1 MSKMD
6 VIQRARVITDS
17 LADDVAK
24 AYARRAGGVKGPITV
39 KELPEDVVVKMVDTV
54 KDIAP
59 EAARKKAASKFK
71 AKNYAL
77 IGGGTIAGAT
87 LFNLDDL
94 GFVDLLLKLTPSAQ
108 TEVVADA
115 AESDA
120 AEGTDVARGIQA
132 VGDLLHIHQLQEQ
145 DFDAHRSM
153 MPLDRSI
160 QAGLGL
166 QNQEIQQLQALTDV
180 LDLAIGGLGSLEV
193 LEAVILLSNNTT
205 PEDRLAL
212 FDNLKYR
219 RGY

>member
-24 AYARRAGGVKGPITV
+24 AYARRAGGVRGPVTI
-39 KELPEDVVVKMVDTV
+39 KDLPEDVVVKMVDTV
-54 KDIAP
+54 NEVAP
-59 EAARKKAASKFK
+59 KSARVKAASKFK
-71 AKNYAL
+71 TKNYAL
-77 IGGGTIAGAT
+77 VGGGTIAGAT

-94 GFVDLLLKLTPSAQ
+94 GFVDAILKLTPEAQ
-108 TEVVADA
+108 TSVVIDSS
-115 AESDA
+115 ESDA
-120 AEGTDVARGIQA
+120 KEQTDVARGVQA
-132 VGDLLHIHQLQEQ
+132 VGDLLYMHQLGEQ

-153 MPLDRSI
+153 MPLDQSI
-160 QAGLGL
+160 QTGLGL
-166 QNQEIQQLQALTDV
+166 QNQEIQQLQALTDL
-180 LDLAIGGLGSLEV
+180 LDLAISGLGSLEV

-205 PEDRLAL
+205 PDDRLAL

>member
-24 AYARRAGGVKGPITV
+24 AYARRAGGVKGAVTA

-54 KDIAP
+54 KEVAP
-59 EAARKKAASKFK
+59 AAARKKAASKFK
-71 AKNYAL
+71 TKNYAL
-77 IGGGTIAGAT
+77 VGGGTIAGAT

-94 GFVDLLLKLTPSAQ
+94 GFVDMLLKLTPTAQ

-115 AESDA
+115 AESDVT
-120 AEGTDVARGIQA
+120 EGTDVARGVQA
-132 VGDLLHIHQLQEQ
+132 VGDLLYIHQLQEQ
-145 DFDAHRSM
+145 DFDVHRSM
-153 MPLDRSI
+153 MPVDRSI

>member
-24 AYARRAGGVKGPITV
+24 AYARRAGGVKGAITV
-39 KELPEDVVVKMVDTV
+39 GELPEDVVVKMVDTV
-54 KDIAP
+54 KEIAP
-59 EAARKKAASKFK
+59 AAARKKAASKFK
-71 AKNYAL
+71 TKNYAL
-77 IGGGTIAGAT
+77 VGGGTVAGAT

-94 GFVDLLLKLTPSAQ
+94 GFVDLLLKLTPTAQ

-120 AEGTDVARGIQA
+120 AEGTDVARGVQA
-132 VGDLLHIHQLQEQ
+132 VGDLLYIHQLQEQ
-145 DFDAHRSM
+145 DFDAHQSM
-153 MPLDRSI
+153 MPVDRSI